1 MFVRLFLTNLA
12 GFFSWQPGRVRIRFF
27 FQNPAR
33 KKNPAGQEYEIPA
46 EKNSCRDFLV
56 IPAGIS
62 CRAAGK
68 NGPRARLL
76 RNGLIM
82 FYVLMFYLLEEP
94 AGGVYI

>member
-1 MFVRLFLTNLA
+1 LGQNPSL
-12 GFFSWQPGRVRIRFF
+12 F

-46 EKNSCRDFLV
+46 ENNSCRDFLV

-68 NGPRARLL
+68 NGPASCQIVMERP
-76 RNGLIM
+76 NGKYFFL
-82 FYVLMFYLLEEP
+82 
-94 AGGVYI
+94 GVFTERMSSFV